1 MIIVKDA
8 KSNLTNNASSVVTE
22 KSSLELADQDQ
33 DQKRKVSVIRTKAT
47 WVG

>member
-33 DQKRKVSVIRTKAT
+33 KRKVSVTRLVIQWIA
-47 WVG
+47 